1 MVRPTQSNR
10 LELMQI
16 HQHAIALLLITFG
29 LIVADGSAVASMSPA
44 FKSDAVEARLV
55 TVQNGIPEDAE
66 TLSAALH
73 LKLEPG
79 WKTYWRSPGE
89 VGIAPSIDWSGSLNV
104 SDVNFFWPA
113 PTRFRAF
120 GIENFGYEKEVA
132 FPLQIVLADP
142 GAPVA
147 MRAKVNLLVCSTI
160 CVPKTFELALTLG
173 PDDGID
179 TEVAELLG
187 IYTSR
192 IPDDGVKSKFTFES
206 AAFSQDK
213 SLLTI
218 TARAGE
224 AFRSPDIFPEMGKG
238 ASFGAPDIRLGDD
251 GRLLWARLVVLAPP
265 NEDADL
271 TITLVDGER
280 AATMPAQLSQE
291 ETPPPYL
298 RAGSSRG
305 FAVTVGIVFA
315 AFLGGLILNAM
326 PCVLPV
332 LSIKLNS
339 VIKAGSQSR
348 QRVRGGFLM
357 SAAGVL
363 VFMWLLA
370 GVLIGAKAAGVSV
383 GWGLQFQNPVFLAVM
398 IAILTVFAA
407 NLVGLF
413 EITIPAGIQK
423 MLARGGDSD
432 GYAGDFAT
440 GAFAAVLATPC
451 SAPFLGTAVAFALT
465 GSPATVLLIFSA
477 LGVGLA
483 LPYILIAA
491 MPSLVRAIPKPGP
504 WMMAIKAVL
513 GLALA
518 GTVVWLIWVLVG
530 VASTP
535 IAAIVVGV
543 VSLAVAMLSMGQRV
557 LPHAVRST
565 GLVAVAAAII
575 AVPLSFSPVGKASN
589 GGETR
594 EVNADQLVSWR
605 PFERASVGRLV
616 SEGKTVFVDVTADWC
631 ITCKAN
637 KALVLERES
646 VAEVLNEPD
655 VIAMVA
661 DWTRPDEKIARYLQS
676 HDRFGIPFNIV
687 YGPNA
692 PEGIVLGEILTVSD
706 VLNALDRA
714 RAAPS
719 RTVEKP

>member
-1 MVRPTQSNR
+1 MVDSTQSNH
-10 LELMQI
+10 LEQMKI
-16 HQHAIALLLITFG
+16 FQHAIAFLLITIG
-29 LIVADGSAVASMSPA
+29 LIVAGGSAVASSSPS
-44 FKSDAVEARLV
+44 FTSGAVEARLV
-55 TVQNGIPEDAE
+55 TAQNGVPEDAK

-73 LKLEPG
+73 LRLEPG

-89 VGIAPSIDWSGSLNV
+89 VGIAPSIDWSESLNV

-147 MRAKVNLLVCSTI
+147 LRAKVNLLVCSTV
-160 CVPKTFELALTLG
+160 CVPETFQLALTLG
-173 PDDGID
+173 PGDGID
-179 TEVAELLG
+179 AESAELLG
-187 IYTSR
+187 IYSNR
-192 IPDDGVKSKFTFES
+192 VPDDGINSEFTFES
-206 AAFSQDK
+206 AAFSRDK
-213 SLLTI
+213 SFLTVI
-218 TARAGE
+218 ARAGE
-224 AFRSPDIFPEMGKG
+224 ALQSPDIFPEMGKE
-238 ASFGAPDIRLGDD
+238 ASFGAPDIRLGED
-251 GRLLWARLVVLAPP
+251 GRLVWARFPVLASPKG
-265 NEDADL
+265 DAEL
-271 TITLVDGER
+271 TITLVDGGR
-280 AATMPAQLSQE
+280 AATIPAQLSQE
-291 ETPPPYL
+291 EPPPPYL
-298 RAGSSRG
+298 RTGLPRG

-315 AFLGGLILNAM
+315 AFFGGLILNAM

-339 VIKAGSQSR
+339 VIKAGTQSR

-370 GVLIGAKAAGVSV
+370 GILIGAKAVGISV

-398 IAILTVFAA
+398 ITILAVFTA

-423 MLARGGDSD
+423 TLARGGDGY

-465 GSPATVLLIFSA
+465 GGPATILLIFSA

-483 LPYILIAA
+483 LPYIVIAA
-491 MPSLVRAIPKPGP
+491 IPSLVHAIPKPGP
-504 WMMAIKAVL
+504 WMVALKAML

-518 GTVVWLIWVLVG
+518 GTVVWLIWVLAG
-530 VASTP
+530 VASTT
-535 IAAIVVGV
+535 IAAIIVGV
-543 VSLAVAMLSMGQRV
+543 VSLAVALLSAGQGV
-557 LPHAVRST
+557 LPNSARSI

-575 AVPLSFSPVGKASN
+575 AVPLLFTPEGKASN
-589 GGETR
+589 GGEIR
-594 EVNADQLVSWR
+594 RGSADQFVSWR
-605 PFERASVGRLV
+605 PFERASIGRLV
-616 SEGKTVFVDVTADWC
+616 SEGRTVFVDVTADWC

-637 KALVLERES
+637 KALVLERGP
-646 VAEVLNEPD
+646 VADVLNEPD
-655 VIAMVA
+655 VVAMVA
-661 DWTRPDEKIARYLQS
+661 DWTRPDEKIARYLRS
-676 HDRFGIPFNIV
+676 YERFGIPFNIV

-692 PEGIVLGEILTVSD
+692 PEGIVLSEILTVSD
-706 VLNALDRA
+706 VLNAVDRS
-714 RAAPS
+714 RATPLQ
-719 RTVEKP
+719 TVTKP